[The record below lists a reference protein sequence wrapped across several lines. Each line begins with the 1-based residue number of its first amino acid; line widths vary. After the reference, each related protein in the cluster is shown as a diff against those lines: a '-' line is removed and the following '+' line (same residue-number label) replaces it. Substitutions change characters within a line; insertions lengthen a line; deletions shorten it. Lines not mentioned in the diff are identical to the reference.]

1 MNYFVLEKFSLII
14 NTKSEETVMNETFA
28 AHLFLPHL
36 LLTNMFFQ
44 PNIDFKSGPRK
55 LPWCRST
62 PAGAPSDRGEKKVL

>member
-1 MNYFVLEKFSLII
+1 
-14 NTKSEETVMNETFA
+14 MNETFA